1 MTTDSTDTHGP
12 QGMFITL
19 EGGEG
24 AGKTTQA
31 ALLAEHLRATGRPVR
46 LTREPGGT
54 PLGKAIRALLLHPK
68 ESVRALASA
77 GLAARDESAESI
89 LPITEVLLLS
99 ADRAQHVAEMRR
111 WLNAGEVVVCD
122 RYADAT
128 RAYQGAARGVDT
140 NTIATLERIATGG
153 LTPDLTLLFDL
164 PVEEGQRR
172 KQQARAEGG
181 EWNRLDGEELAFHE
195 RVRQGYLALAAAEPA
210 RWVVLDA
217 MLPPDEL
224 ADQVWATVVARLSK
238 SRD

>member
-1 MTTDSTDTHGP
+1 MTTDSDRPT
-12 QGMFITL
+12 GMFITL

-31 ALLAEHLRATGRPVR
+31 ALLAARLRAAGYRVQ
-46 LTREPGGT
+46 LTREPGGM
-54 PLGKAIRALLLHPK
+54 PLGTAIRALLLHPD
-68 ESVRALASA
+68 ESLRTLAEA
-77 GLAARDESAESI
+77 GLAAPDGPAEDI

-111 WLNAGEVVVCD
+111 WLAAGEVVVCD

-140 NTIATLERIATGG
+140 DTITTLERIATGG

-172 KQQARAEGG
+172 KQHAHAEGG
-181 EWNRLDGEELAFHE
+181 EWNRLDREELGFHE
-195 RVRQGYLALAAAEPA
+195 RVRQGYLALAAADPA

-217 MLPPDEL
+217 TLPSDAL
-224 ADQVWATVVARLSK
+224 AERVWAAVAGRLQ
-238 SRD
+238 RTG